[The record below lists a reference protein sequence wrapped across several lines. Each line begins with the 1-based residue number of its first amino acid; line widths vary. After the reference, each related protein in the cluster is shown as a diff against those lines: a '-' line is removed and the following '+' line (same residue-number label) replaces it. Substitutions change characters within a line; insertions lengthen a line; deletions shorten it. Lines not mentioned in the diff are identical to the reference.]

1 LYIRHELIYI
11 EELQAYGDSD
21 HGWRFKARAEELEEF
36 ESLDDEGKLRTLY
49 PKPYSDY
56 SEGKLY

>member
-1 LYIRHELIYI
+1 MVN
-11 EELQAYGDSD
+11 SD
-21 HGWRFKARAEELEEF
+21 HGWIFKARAEEIEEF

-49 PKPYSDY
+49 PKPDSDY